1 MVSEL
6 KEPIA
11 NILEK
16 SIVFELKFVR
26 QILDLLPQDFDEEE
40 ENITEILKQ
49 FADYDI
55 SAQPL
60 RKIQQKYSKNGSDNC
75 LH

>member
-1 MVSEL
+1 MVSEV

-16 SIVFELKFVR
+16 YIVFQLKFIM
-26 QILDLLPQDFDEEE
+26 QILEFLPQDFDDEE
-40 ENITEILKQ
+40 ENIAEILKQ

-55 SAQPL
+55 SAQTL
-60 RKIQQKYSKNGSDNC
+60 RKIQQKYSKKWF
-75 LH
+75 